1 MEINGGSV
9 VYELLGEAGELIVLT
24 PGGRFSKDSDWFRP
38 LADGLVA
45 GGKRV
50 LLWDRPNCGR
60 SDVQFFGPSESH
72 MRADT
77 LYELLT
83 RLVAGPCV
91 LAGGSS
97 GARDSMLTAILY
109 PEVASKLV
117 LWNIVGGIYG
127 SFFLGSYYVIPS
139 IVAVRG
145 LGGGGIGMA
154 ALLNAPE
161 WQERIAANPNNRQRL
176 LDMDSAEF
184 LKVMKRWLNA
194 YVPKTG
200 QAMPGVDD
208 EMFERITVPTLIF
221 RGSDSDWDH
230 PRRTSLDVS
239 CLIKGSLVVDP
250 PWPDD
255 YWLRAA
261 EKFSTGEAGR
271 FTLFDNWVLLVDPIL
286 EFLSGHQSSE

>member
-1 MEINGGSV
+1 MTINGGTV
-9 VYELLGEAGELIVLT
+9 VYEILGDSGALVVLT
-24 PGGRFSKDSDWFRP
+24 PGGRFGKDCDWLRP
-38 LADGLVA
+38 LADGLAA
-45 GGKRV
+45 GGYRV

-60 SDVQFFGPSESH
+60 SDVQFFGASESH
-72 MRADT
+72 MRAET
-77 LYELLT
+77 LYHLLT
-83 RLVAGPCV
+83 RLNTGPCC

-109 PEVASKLV
+109 PELVSKLV

-145 LGGGGIGMA
+145 LGGGGIGME
-154 ALLNAPE
+154 ALLTMPE
-161 WQERIAANPNNRQRL
+161 WQQRIIANPNNRQRL
-176 LDMDSAEF
+176 LDMDSNEF
-184 LKVMKRWLNA
+184 LGVMKRWLTA

-200 QAMPGVDD
+200 QTLPGVDD
-208 EMFERITVPTLIF
+208 ELFERITVPTLIF

-230 PRRTSLDVS
+230 PRRTSVDVS
-239 CLIKGSLVVDP
+239 CLIQGSRLVDP

-261 EKFSTGEAGR
+261 EKYAAGDAGR
-271 FTLFDNWVLLVDPIL
+271 FTLFDNWVQLVDPIL
-286 EFLSGHQSSE
+286 EFLDS